1 MNATQTGII
10 AGLVLGLA
18 ATHGFLAFLIT
29 LAIGFVGLVVGRVI
43 DGELDLSDVFG
54 GRGKDR

>member
-18 ATHGFLAFLIT
+18 ATQGFLAFVIT

-54 GRGKDR
+54 GRGKDQ

>member
-1 MNATQTGII
+1 MNATQTGLV

-18 ATHGFLAFLIT
+18 ATQGFIAFLIT
-29 LAIGFVGLVVGRVI
+29 LAIGFVGLVVGRMV

-54 GRGKDR
+54 RSDR